1 MTVQDDVRRLSQM
14 DSIYLGY
21 NTQGMF
27 SLATSWHKGRLQQAN
42 DGAWTFRSSGSDG
55 SVVGFQLGQLNA
67 TDWSSSESPA
77 LGITVS
83 FPIYTVTLVP
93 PTDPAAPP
101 ASIQIALATVF
112 LQQQLPFELTN

>member
-55 SVVGFQLGQLNA
+55 SVVGFQLGQISA
-67 TDWSSSESPA
+67 DWTSNESPSQ
-77 LGITVS
+77 GITVS
-83 FPIYTVTLVP
+83 FQIYTVTQVQTQ
-93 PTDPAAPP
+93 PTPTPV
-101 ASIQIALATVF
+101 QIFLATVF